1 MFFHG
6 SIMFKR
12 LLCLLLVCAP
22 LAATAEELRTGLV
35 LSGGGARG
43 MAHIGVLKQLEALN
57 IPIHAI
63 AGTSMG
69 AVVGGLYAAGYSADE
84 LEQIALELDW
94 QNTLSDTPRRED
106 IPFRRKQDDRDFLVK
121 YRLTFDQGRLS
132 LPRGLLQGQNL
143 SLALETLLV
152 HTNEVDDFDRLPIP
166 FRAIA
171 TDIATGDEVIFKRG
185 HLPQAIRASIAL
197 PGFFAPVQVDGR
209 LLVDGVLSNNAP
221 IDVARAMGV
230 DRVIVVDTGTP
241 LKSAE
246 DLKSIIDIMD
256 QTTTLLTRA
265 NTERQL
271 ATLDADDLLLQPQL
285 GELGFS
291 SFNDIDQ
298 AIAAGEQSVLGSH
311 WQAFAEPL
319 VPGEAGGSLAVE
331 RPQRQPVIDRIEVRN
346 SGKVDDRVVRALV
359 RQEIGEPLNLSRLET
374 DMGTIYGTD
383 YFSRVN
389 YEILHDD
396 INGNTLLIRTRGRET
411 GTDYLRLGLS
421 LADDFRGG
429 SQFSIG
435 ASYRMNGVNR
445 LGAEWFNRLQLGS
458 NQLIYSE
465 FYQPL
470 DYGSRYFVAPFL
482 DAEARNVEVIVN
494 NDPVVDYRQLR
505 YGSGFN
511 LGRQIANNGEVRL
524 GVSRYRGEAK
534 VRLGDPDLPSFN
546 FDEAFYTL
554 QIDRDTL
561 DNINFPTRGDE
572 ARLTLRQSEPDLGAD
587 DRYRQSEL
595 SLRRVYSFGQN
606 SFQLGGGIGRT
617 ENEVDVA
624 QSSFLLGGPA
634 RFSGY
639 RENSLAGQNYN
650 LARLVYFRRL
660 SSNSYAPL
668 GMPLYLGTSLEYG
681 RVYNKGEDAFDTGYI
696 SAGSIMIGADTFL
709 GPLFF
714 GLGAS
719 QEGGRALYM
728 KLGQTF

>member
-1 MFFHG
+1 
-6 SIMFKR
+6 MFKR
-12 LLCLLLVCAP
+12 LLCLLLICAP
-22 LAATAEELRTGLV
+22 LAVSAEELRTGLV

-43 MAHIGVLKQLEALN
+43 MAHIGVLKQLEARN

-69 AVVGGLYAAGYSADE
+69 AVIGGLYAAGYNAEE
-84 LEQIALELDW
+84 LEEIALALDW
-94 QNTLSDTPRRED
+94 ENILSDSPQRED

-121 YRLTFDQGRLS
+121 YRLSFNQGRLS

-166 FRAIA
+166 FRAVA
-171 TDIATGDEVIFKRG
+171 TDIASGDSVVFRSG

-197 PGFFAPVQVDGR
+197 PGFFAPVQIDGR

-230 DRVIVVDTGTP
+230 DRVIVVDIGTP
-241 LKSAE
+241 LKTAE
-246 DLKSIIDIMD
+246 ELNSIVDIMD
-256 QTTTLLTRA
+256 QTTTLLTRT

-271 ATLDADDLLLQPQL
+271 ATMSPSDILLQPRL
-285 GELGFS
+285 GAMGFS

-298 AIAAGEQSVLGSH
+298 AIAAGEQSLLEAN
-311 WQAFAEPL
+311 WQDFAAPL
-319 VPGEAGGSLAVE
+319 KPGEPGGNLASE
-331 RPQRQPVIDRIEVRN
+331 RPQRQPVISRIEIRN
-346 SGKVDDRVVRALV
+346 TGKVDDQVIRALI
-359 RQEIGEPLNLSRLET
+359 RQDVNEPLNISRLET

-389 YEILHDD
+389 YEIVHDD
-396 INGNTLLIRTRGRET
+396 NDGNTLLIRTRGRET

-429 SQFSIG
+429 SQFNIG
-435 ASYRMNGVNR
+435 ASYRVNGVNR

-458 NQLIYSE
+458 DQLVYSE

-470 DYGSRYFVAPFL
+470 DYGSRYFIAPFI
-482 DAEARNVEVIVN
+482 DAEARNVEVIVD

-505 YGSGFN
+505 YGTGIN

-524 GVSRYRGEAK
+524 GISRYRGEAK
-534 VRLGDPDLPSFN
+534 VRVGDPDLPSFN
-546 FDEAFYTL
+546 FNEAFYTL

-561 DNINFPTRGDE
+561 DDINFPTRGDE
-572 ARLTLRQSEPDLGAD
+572 ARLTIRQSDPDLGAD
-587 DRYRQSEL
+587 DRYRQTEFTA
-595 SLRRVYSFGQN
+595 RRVYSFGPN
-606 SFQLGGGIGRT
+606 SFQVGGGLGRT
-617 ENEVDVA
+617 ENEVDIA
-624 QSSFLLGGPA
+624 QSSFLLGGPG

-660 SSNSYAPL
+660 SSDSYAPL
-668 GMPLYLGTSLEYG
+668 GMPLYFGTSLEYG
-681 RVYNKGEDAFDTGYI
+681 RVYNKSVDGFDTGYI
-696 SAGSIMIGADTFL
+696 SAASIMIGADTFL

-714 GLGAS
+714 GLGAN
-719 QEGGRALYM
+719 QDGDRALYM